1 MQTNGALLEVNRI
14 DVFYGNVHVLH
25 DLTLRVAPG
34 EMVALVGPN
43 GSGKTTLLRTIQG
56 LLHPARGEIR
66 VAGERID
73 HLPAYDRVARGI
85 ALIPETRHLFLE
97 MTVQDNLELGAYL
110 DHARREMRELLDMV
124 YGLFP
129 ALREKRDQPVSR
141 LSAGQQ
147 QMVVIGRALMSRP
160 RVLLLDDPFLGLSRG
175 VMDRF
180 CETLSRIS
188 DGGLT
193 VLIAG
198 QHVRRLL
205 HLADRAYLIEHGRVV
220 LEGSGGDLLA
230 NPHLQEVLLGSN
242 GLLRARRSGSPSPLR
257 PSSMSQIPDK

>member
-1 MQTNGALLEVNRI
+1 MRSDGALLEVERI
-14 DVFYGNVHVLH
+14 DVFYDHVHVLH
-25 DLTLRVAPG
+25 DVTLHVAPG

-56 LLHPARGEIR
+56 LLRPADGEIR
-66 VAGERID
+66 LAGERID
-73 HLPAYDRVARGI
+73 HLPAYERVMRGI
-85 ALIPETRHLFLE
+85 AMIPETRHLFPE
-97 MTVQDNLELGAYL
+97 MTVEENLELGAYPER
-110 DHARREMRELLDMV
+110 ARREMRELLDMV
-124 YGLFP
+124 YALFP
-129 ALREKRDQPVSR
+129 ALWEKRHDRVST

-160 RVLLLDDPFLGLSRG
+160 RVLLLDDPFVGLSRK

-180 CETLSRIS
+180 CETLARIN

-205 HLADRAYLIEHGRVV
+205 RLADRAYLIEQGRVV
-220 LEGSGGDLLA
+220 LEGPGRALLED
-230 NPHLQEVLLGSN
+230 PYLQAVLLGSD
-242 GLLRARRSGSPSPLR
+242 GRAPQPV
-257 PSSMSQIPDK
+257 IPHLQAATSRC